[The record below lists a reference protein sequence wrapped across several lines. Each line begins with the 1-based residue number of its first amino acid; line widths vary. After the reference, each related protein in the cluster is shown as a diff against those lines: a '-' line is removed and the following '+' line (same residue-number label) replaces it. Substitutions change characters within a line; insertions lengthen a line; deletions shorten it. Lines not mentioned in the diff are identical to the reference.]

1 MREDHL
7 QDRVPVQA
15 EAKQALQ
22 KTQARPIIHQRPQS
36 VLIAA
41 LVPAQTRLV
50 LTAGT
55 FGHEVIIQIP
65 TLVSPQ
71 LRPNAMPTS
80 AFIKIANSRIQMTR
94 SAACIYWKP
103 CSCASSVNKKR
114 RNKCIFDGV
123 WSFVSLHRSVS
134 VTVLFL

>member
-65 TLVSPQ
+65 TLISLQ
-71 LRPNAMPTS
+71 LHPNAIPTS
-80 AFIKIANSRIQMTR
+80 ALIKIANS
-94 SAACIYWKP
+94 CI
-103 CSCASSVNKKR
+103 
-114 RNKCIFDGV
+114 
-123 WSFVSLHRSVS
+123 
-134 VTVLFL
+134 